1 MAESSETPPDF
12 ADIAVAHWQRERP
25 DLDFTA
31 MGTLARF
38 ARLHIAGSRRVE
50 AVFAAHGLDR
60 GEFDV
65 LASLRRTGAPHEMPP
80 SRLAEILLI
89 TRAGMTKRVDRLEA
103 RGLVARRAD
112 PEDRRSLRIGL
123 TPEGFALVDAAVTEH
138 AANENRL
145 LGLLTED
152 EAHTFDAVLRKLL
165 AAFDASGPESDPE
178 SDQRSDHRPDRRS
191 EPKSA

>member
-1 MAESSETPPDF
+1 MADRHRTPPDF
-12 ADIAVAHWQRERP
+12 ADIAVAHWERERP

-50 AVFAAHGLDR
+50 EVFAAYGLDR

-80 SRLAEILLI
+80 SQLAEILLI

-103 RGLVARRAD
+103 RGLVSRRAD
-112 PEDRRSLRIGL
+112 PEDRRGLRIGL
-123 TPEGFALVDAAVTEH
+123 TPEGFDLVDAAVTEH

-152 EAHTFDAVLRKLL
+152 EARAFDATLRKLL
-165 AAFDASGPESDPE
+165 AAVEGHPPQPKQAKRRGQPEQPE
-178 SDQRSDHRPDRRS
+178 
-191 EPKSA
+191 

>member
-1 MAESSETPPDF
+1 MADSSDIRPDF
-12 ADIAVAHWQRERP
+12 ADVAVAHWERERP

-31 MGTLARF
+31 MATLARF
-38 ARLHIAGSRRVE
+38 ARLHIAGSRRVD

-80 SRLAEILLI
+80 SQLAEILLI

-103 RGLVARRAD
+103 RGLVTRRAD
-112 PEDRRSLRIGL
+112 PEDRRSLRICL
-123 TPEGFALVDAAVTEH
+123 TPEGIVLVDAAVTEH

-145 LGLLTED
+145 LSLLTED
-152 EAHTFDAVLRKLL
+152 EAHAFDATLRKLL
-165 AAFDASGPESDPE
+165 AAVEEHPPEST
-178 SDQRSDHRPDRRS
+178 
-191 EPKSA
+191 

>member
-1 MAESSETPPDF
+1 
-12 ADIAVAHWQRERP
+12 
-25 DLDFTA
+25 

-50 AVFAAHGLDR
+50 EVFAAYGLDR

-80 SRLAEILLI
+80 SQLAEILLI

-103 RGLVARRAD
+103 RGLVSRRAD
-112 PEDRRSLRIGL
+112 PEDRRGLRIGL

-152 EAHTFDAVLRKLL
+152 EARAFDATLRKLL
-165 AAFDASGPESDPE
+165 AAVEGHPPEPNQAKRAKQTEQPE
-178 SDQRSDHRPDRRS
+178 QPG
-191 EPKSA
+191 

>member
-1 MAESSETPPDF
+1 MADSSETRPDF
-12 ADIAVAHWQRERP
+12 ADIAVTHWERERP

-31 MGTLARF
+31 MATLARF
-38 ARLHIAGSRRVE
+38 ARLHIAGSRRVD
-50 AVFAAHGLDR
+50 AVFAAYGLDR

-80 SRLAEILLI
+80 SQLAEILLI

-123 TPEGFALVDAAVTEH
+123 TPEGLDLIDAAVAEH
-138 AANENRL
+138 TANENRV
-145 LGLLTED
+145 LGLLTDD
-152 EAHTFDAVLRKLL
+152 EAHAFDATLRKLL
-165 AAFDASGPESDPE
+165 AALEGST
-178 SDQRSDHRPDRRS
+178 
-191 EPKSA
+191 PKQA